1 MLQGP
6 HILELAVKNMVEPAG
21 LVVQQQKT
29 VLKNVQ
35 SGDFPGKMAPFPD
48 PDDDPDIL
56 SADVFGN
63 TFEGVKD
70 SSKDKNAQIFNLKET
85 LWLSY
90 PGRLRCEGQ
99 SGRGPILTVFS
110 DTRFVKVVDNKIA
123 ADRPSVEEYYMD
135 ILRLRDRNALSKRL
149 ADNGVDVNTSSLQR
163 FRDKI
168 CYVVG
173 SICPGKEPVSSLWV
187 DKDTFFPVRYIVRTN
202 QNLVEIIYENWHRV
216 SRTWYPMDIK
226 VSLNKVPC
234 FLIDVESFRLEADFP
249 LGFFDIDRIY
259 KRSSA
264 D

>member
-6 HILELAVKNMVEPAG
+6 HILDLVTRNIVEPAG
-21 LVVQQQKT
+21 LVVHQQKT
-29 VLKNVQ
+29 VLENVHSDDF
-35 SGDFPGKMAPFPD
+35 SGKTPLFPGPD
-48 PDDDPDIL
+48 HTPDSQNPDV
-56 SADVFGN
+56 SDN
-63 TFEGVKD
+63 TSGGIEN
-70 SSKDKNAQIFNLKET
+70 SSMGENAQIFNLKET

-90 PGRLRCEGQ
+90 PGRMRCEAQ
-99 SGRGPILTVFS
+99 SSRGRTLTVFS
-110 DTRFVKVVDNKIA
+110 DSRFVKVKDNKIA
-123 ADRPSVEEYYMD
+123 ADRPSVEEYYLD
-135 ILRLRDRNALSKRL
+135 ILRLRDRKALLNRL

-173 SICPGKEPVSSLWV
+173 SICPGKEPASSLWV